1 MFAHPLT
8 QRQAGKCQLTL
19 SPPQMNRRRPRL
31 LSGANFIYGE
41 TRAQDCGIAIRI
53 RNTNLSRRKLTEGK
67 EERRPSPVASI
78 SRSVSSVP
86 FSLDLADVNNRTRIV
101 AKNRRQ
107 LYQGN
112 PVNMLRIYCK
122 LGENQGACRIH
133 HKTLPIIR
141 QLRFFPSFTAS

>member
-1 MFAHPLT
+1 MEEKLE
-8 QRQAGKCQLTL
+8 
-19 SPPQMNRRRPRL
+19 
-31 LSGANFIYGE
+31 SGG
-41 TRAQDCGIAIRI
+41 
-53 RNTNLSRRKLTEGK
+53 LTEGK

-86 FSLDLADVNNRTRIV
+86 FSLDLADVNNRTRII
-101 AKNRRQ
+101 AKTGRQ

-112 PVNMLRIYCK
+112 PVIVIRIYFK
-122 LGENQGACRIH
+122 LGVSHGACRIH